1 MFDRLSQLQTCLDQ
15 LVTQFFS
22 SINYINQNHDMK
34 IPEMS
39 PSHVTKIEDPE
50 PSRDSPEKLQSTIK
64 ELSKDIVTKA
74 KQIEV
79 LIDSLPGLDNVTG
92 DLEKLEQ
99 ELVEARA
106 EEEAAKKE
114 REAILEQCDEL
125 IMKVASYKTE
135 IETMGS

>member
-1 MFDRLSQLQTCLDQ
+1 MKVPELSP
-15 LVTQFFS
+15 V
-22 SINYINQNHDMK
+22 
-34 IPEMS
+34 
-39 PSHVTKIEDPE
+39 HVTKIEESE
-50 PSRDSPEKLQSTIK
+50 PPRDSPEKLQSTIK

-79 LIDSLPGLDNVTG
+79 LIDSLPDLENVSG

-106 EEEAAKKE
+106 EEEAATKE
-114 REAILEQCDEL
+114 RETILEQCDEL

-135 IETMGS
+135 IERMAS